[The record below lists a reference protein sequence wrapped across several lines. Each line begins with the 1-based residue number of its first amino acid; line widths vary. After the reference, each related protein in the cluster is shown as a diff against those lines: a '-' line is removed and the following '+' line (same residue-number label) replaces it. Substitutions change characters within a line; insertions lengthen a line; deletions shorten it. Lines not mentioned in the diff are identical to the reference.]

1 MIEAV
6 ICCVFLSALFFFMG
20 VCILYALVQPYCAYH
35 LHKSKNKIQWKC
47 VETENSF
54 NKRLTTY
61 DPITKEK
68 GEFVIYYRTM
78 PSEVNWFV
86 RVFGDNDWK
95 CPFQKTFLF
104 YQYDGEES
112 FKNVVKDYVTLE
124 DVKKLEKKEG
134 KITWYHP

>member
-6 ICCVFLSALFFFMG
+6 ICCVFLSALFFFIG
-20 VCILYALVQPYCAYH
+20 VCILYVLVRPYCAYH

-47 VETENSF
+47 EETEKSF
-54 NKRLTTY
+54 NKRISTY
-61 DPITKEK
+61 DSIAKKK

-86 RVFGDNDWK
+86 RLFGDNGWQ
-95 CPFQKTFLF
+95 CPFQEKLSL
-104 YQYDGEES
+104 YQDNGEES
-112 FKNVVKDYVTLE
+112 FKNIVKDYVILE

>member
-6 ICCVFLSALFFFMG
+6 ICCVFLSALFFFIG
-20 VCILYALVQPYCAYH
+20 VCILYALVQPYSAYH

-47 VETENSF
+47 EETENSF
-54 NKRLTTY
+54 NKRIETY
-61 DPITKEK
+61 DSITKQES
-68 GEFVIYYRTM
+68 EFVIYYRTM

-112 FKNVVKDYVTLE
+112 FKNIVKDYVILE

-134 KITWYHP
+134 KIKWYHP